1 MKNKRSH
8 PEKKAIWWKES
19 WPHSSS
25 STTSNKG
32 LLTAKGYQQ
41 YRVWGYHENAF
52 SQTISYL
59 SFFPL
64 HSPGFGI
71 CHNMEERTVVR
82 ELVVGSL
89 PIYMCLGW
97 RKEAKPIALRLATS
111 GGRWESTHIT
121 WEDRSWNRCWRF
133 TPWCLGHYRRSSGA
147 YEYYELISVGVMS
160 YVYVVVSF
168 SPNISPMYI
177 ALYK

>member
-1 MKNKRSH
+1 MKNKKSH

-111 GGRWESTHIT
+111 GGRWESTRASLERTGLGIEIPRQKTHCT
-121 WEDRSWNRCWRF
+121 PSSQSNLLSNRNILHPDNLYF
-133 TPWCLGHYRRSSGA
+133 THL
-147 YEYYELISVGVMS
+147 L
-160 YVYVVVSF
+160 F
-168 SPNISPMYI
+168 
-177 ALYK
+177 L